1 MEITALNNM
10 IMDASKAID
19 DNTALFYQ
27 QKEKDGYEMLNRT
40 LALLVET
47 TNELLNSQTESN
59 KKNVD
64 QEKLN
69 YVLSNAM
76 IAIEN
81 GDTILLSDILFFD
94 LKPLLEMCL

>member
-10 IMDASKAID
+10 IIDASKAID

-27 QKEKDGYEMLNRT
+27 QKEKEGYEMLNRT
-40 LALLVET
+40 LVLLVES
-47 TNELLNSQTESN
+47 TNELLNSQTDSN
-59 KKNVD
+59 KNNVD

-76 IAIEN
+76 IAVEN